1 MYTFPIRV
9 CWRVRLHQKAT
20 VDQLK
25 KDATAACNSA
35 FASYVGITY
44 SKSLYTWTDIVPDA
58 STWPGGDR
66 GLHCVLYYATNSQ
79 PAGVTL
85 HSTLKG
91 SAK

>member
-1 MYTFPIRV
+1 
-9 CWRVRLHQKAT
+9 
-20 VDQLK
+20 
-25 KDATAACNSA
+25 
-35 FASYVGITY
+35 VGIAY

-66 GLHCVLYYATNSQ
+66 GLHCVLYYPTTPQ

-85 HSTLKG
+85 HASLKG